1 MHTQPK
7 TCHHNDNKNDGPYD
21 THTGRTRAI
30 KIPQNYVIILVM
42 LFVCMG
48 MLGHPNGTKPDHAA
62 AIIPAHKPTHQLKI
76 HCEDS
81 EIQNRLF
88 GCKLIVSWPV
98 FGLPEYWL
106 TDYAAK

>member
-1 MHTQPK
+1 MVLQKETE
-7 TCHHNDNKNDGPYD
+7 T
-21 THTGRTRAI
+21 
-30 KIPQNYVIILVM
+30 ILVM

-62 AIIPAHKPTHQLKI
+62 AIIPARKPTHQLKI

-88 GCKLIVSWPV
+88 GCKLIGQLASVRV
-98 FGLPEYWL
+98 TGILA
-106 TDYAAK
+106 D